1 MDESYVMLTVYFDD
15 PFWGG
20 VFERAE
26 GRKLSAAK
34 LTFGAEPKDHEV
46 WERVLREY
54 TRLEFSPTVDAVMK
68 KAAANPK
75 RAQREA
81 RRQMASHGTGTRSQ
95 QALQLQREANKL
107 ARQTLSRERRDA
119 EKQRRFDQRQQ
130 KRKEKHRG
138 R

>member
-1 MDESYVMLTVYFDD
+1 MDKSITKLTVFFEG
-15 PFWGG
+15 PFWVG
-20 VFERAE
+20 VFERIE
-26 GRKLSAAK
+26 QGRLSVCK
-34 LTFGAEPKDHEV
+34 VTFGAEPKDHEV

-75 RAQREA
+75 RAQRDA
-81 RRQMASHGTGTRSQ
+81 RRQMESHGTGTRSQ
-95 QALQLQREANKL
+95 QALQLQREADKL
-107 ARQTLSRERRDA
+107 ARQTLSRERRDT